1 MGVQTAL
8 GEEEAQRIDAEKAAA
23 RPLSGKTLVVTGTL
37 RRFKRHEIKQRIE
50 EAGGK
55 ASGSVSSKTD
65 YLVVGENPGSKL
77 AEAQRL
83 GVPVISEDELMTL
96 LAGSASIPLVGDE
109 DPPADNKDTDEG
121 DEKDKGALF

>member
-1 MGVQTAL
+1 
-8 GEEEAQRIDAEKAAA
+8 
-23 RPLSGKTLVVTGTL
+23 
-37 RRFKRHEIKQRIE
+37 RIE

-96 LAGSASIPLVGDE
+96 LAGSGSIPLVGDE
-109 DPPADNKDTDEG
+109 EPPADNKATDEG